1 MYIQNLAYL
10 TIVSAP
16 TLPSGIYGQMV
27 DRKVIP
33 CGSEAIHFSIPCAI
47 TRGGGGWGD
56 LICVHYRNHIT
67 PCIRQLKVC
76 P

>member
-33 CGSEAIHFSIPCAI
+33 CGSEAIYFSIPCAV
-47 TRGGGGWGD
+47 TRGGGG
-56 LICVHYRNHIT
+56 LIWVHYRNHIT
-67 PCIRQLKVC
+67 PAFVN
-76 P
+76 